1 MAINHSDANRNRNVI
16 VMPFDYK
23 KEYKEFYLPKQIP
36 TFVTLP
42 AMNYVAVC
50 GKGNPNDDKGLYM
63 EAVQLLYSISY
74 TIKMSKKTDHRMEG
88 YFDYVVPPL
97 EGLWWEVVNGNTVK
111 GFSYKDKALLN
122 WISMIRLPD
131 FVTHEEFEWAI
142 AETSRKKSIDC
153 SKAEFLTIEEN
164 LCAQIMHIGSYDE
177 EPVTIAKLEQF
188 IIDNGYSINIDN
200 TSLFHHE
207 IYLSDPRKTDSAKC
221 KTIIRYP
228 VKKRIV

>member
-1 MAINHSDANRNRNVI
+1 MA
-16 VMPFDYK
+16 FDYK
-23 KEYKEFYLPKQIP
+23 KEYKEFYLPQQIP
-36 TFVTLP
+36 IFVTLP

-131 FVTHEEFEWAI
+131 FVTREEFEWAI

>member
-1 MAINHSDANRNRNVI
+1 MTMA
-16 VMPFDYK
+16 FDYK
-23 KEYKEFYLPKQIP
+23 KEYKEFYLPKQEP
-36 TFVTLP
+36 SFVTIP
-42 AMNYVAVC
+42 AMNYVAAR
-50 GKGNPNDDKGLYM
+50 GKGNPNEDNGFYM

-97 EGLWWEVVNGNTVK
+97 EGLWWEEGKTEK

-131 FVTHEEFEWAI
+131 FVTREEFEWAI